1 MEKLDIQYDLQYA
14 EVVSSV
20 REIDG
25 QSIMNIDVESFFD
38 GDDVI
43 VIFQTV
49 LDTFVSYYFILAQ
62 CCNMV

>member
-1 MEKLDIQYDLQYA
+1 MLSFSKAHSKLIMLKLDIQFDLQYA

-20 REIDG
+20 EEIDG

-43 VIFQTV
+43 VISLTI
-49 LDTFVSYYFILAQ
+49 LDTL
-62 CCNMV
+62 M

>member
-20 REIDG
+20 KEIDG

-43 VIFQTV
+43 VIF
-49 LDTFVSYYFILAQ
+49 SSI
-62 CCNMV
+62 

>member
-1 MEKLDIQYDLQYA
+1 MLSFSKAHSKLIMEKLDIQFDLQYA

-20 REIDG
+20 EEIDG

-43 VIFQTV
+43 VIFKTL
-49 LDTFVSYYFILAQ
+49 LDTL
-62 CCNMV
+62 M